1 MYNVPPQGF
10 NTLYVEH
17 SHPPLDVGVFDG
29 VGVGLGDGDEQPP
42 IALMIIL
49 LSLNGNEQEQIK
61 VACNDG
67 KLNICD

>member
-1 MYNVPPQGF
+1 
-10 NTLYVEH
+10 L
-17 SHPPLDVGVFDG
+17 DG
-29 VGVGLGDGDEQPP
+29 VGVGVELGDGDEQPP
-42 IALMIIL
+42 IGLMIKL